1 MSASVM
7 LNQYCCGGI
16 VEIKL
21 SVILMHVLS
30 VMPTMIK
37 GPARVFM
44 HKNFLMLTSDLEISP
59 IHTKF

>member
-7 LNQYCCGGI
+7 LNQYCCGGN

-30 VMPTMIK
+30 VMPTTGVYDK
-37 GPARVFM
+37 GTGLGVYA
-44 HKNFLMLTSDLEISP
+44 
-59 IHTKF
+59 